1 MYFCVFCADVS
12 RIASEIQ
19 AKFHAF
25 SEIMSRLENCENK
38 QGEKYNGIF
47 SVSKKRNGKGKKIIH
62 SLSEV
67 TKAEHERNSNIMKWA
82 SLNFEWKFNLETEPT
97 SFPGLSPTRP
107 TARERAGRREPWKRG

>member
-47 SVSKKRNGKGKKIIH
+47 SVSKKRNGKGKNYTLAIRSHKSRTRKKFKH
-62 SLSEV
+62 NEMGKSKLRMEV
-67 TKAEHERNSNIMKWA
+67 QLRD
-82 SLNFEWKFNLETEPT
+82 
-97 SFPGLSPTRP
+97 
-107 TARERAGRREPWKRG
+107 

>member
-19 AKFHAF
+19 AKFNAF

-47 SVSKKRNGKGKKIIH
+47 SVSKKRNGKGKKLYTLYQK
-62 SLSEV
+62 SQKQN
-67 TKAEHERNSNIMKWA
+67 TKEIQ
-82 SLNFEWKFNLETEPT
+82 T
-97 SFPGLSPTRP
+97 
-107 TARERAGRREPWKRG
+107 